1 MASRMERYYKDELVS
16 EGRSSRNKDLY
27 KQIENM
33 DNYSNI
39 EGVVSIENTNEIDI
53 SKVKEMIRDRES
65 YKKQKEL
72 NRVLNVE
79 NKKEEP
85 VEEKIIIE
93 EKNYDINSIL
103 TKAKESEPKKEEYHS
118 LGETQ
123 YKFLK
128 SLNKKGKD
136 YDLEKEEEEL
146 KELINTITS
155 KTSLNDLKD
164 SIKSDDK
171 SEKNINDEVEID
183 IKKEKINT
191 EFDDDDVGLLD
202 DLKSNTMIGDASS
215 IKKLINEEKRVDDT
229 GTMDKTFLTTSMGFT
244 QNDFEEFKDINNNI
258 NKNNKFIIILISI
271 VGILV
276 IAIILFILLKK

>member
-171 SEKNINDEVEID
+171 SEKNINDEVGND

-229 GTMDKTFLTTSMGFT
+229 GTMDKTFLTTSMEFT

-276 IAIILFILLKK
+276 IAIVLFILL

>member
-183 IKKEKINT
+183 IKKEEINT

-276 IAIILFILLKK
+276 IAIVLFILLKK